1 MFKLVHSLK
10 FIVALGAIV
19 SVMACDP
26 MAGRE
31 TAGEYVDDAT
41 ITTKV
46 IAAIVDDPELKKS
59 SVSANL
65 AMLAKEGIRAVWGA
79 DVTDACWS
87 NGAIKRPKKTEPSM
101 RRMAKKLKAGLRGK
115 K

>member
-31 TAGEYVDDAT
+31 TAGEYDDDAT

-59 SVSANL
+59 SVSVETFQNVVQLSGWVDSNQSINRAGNIARSVKGVSSVRNNL
-65 AMLAKEGIRAVWGA
+65 IVR
-79 DVTDACWS
+79 
-87 NGAIKRPKKTEPSM
+87 
-101 RRMAKKLKAGLRGK
+101 
-115 K
+115 

>member
-59 SVSANL
+59 SVSVETFQNVVQLSGWVDSNQSINRAGNIARSVKGVSSVRNNL
-65 AMLAKEGIRAVWGA
+65 IVH
-79 DVTDACWS
+79 
-87 NGAIKRPKKTEPSM
+87 
-101 RRMAKKLKAGLRGK
+101 
-115 K
+115 

>member
-59 SVSANL
+59 SVSVETFQNVVQLSGWVDSNQSINRAGNIARSVKGVSSVRNNL
-65 AMLAKEGIRAVWGA
+65 IVR
-79 DVTDACWS
+79 
-87 NGAIKRPKKTEPSM
+87 
-101 RRMAKKLKAGLRGK
+101 
-115 K
+115 